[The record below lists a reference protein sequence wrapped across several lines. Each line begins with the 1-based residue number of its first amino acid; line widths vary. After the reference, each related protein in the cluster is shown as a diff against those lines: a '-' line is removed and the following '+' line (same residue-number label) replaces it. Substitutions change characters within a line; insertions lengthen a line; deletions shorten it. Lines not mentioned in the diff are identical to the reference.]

1 MIKSHKIRIYPTKEQ
16 EELIHKTIGCTRFV
30 YNYFLQKTIDDY
42 ENGIKYPGKF
52 GFDLKSLKEEH
63 EWLYEVS
70 GYAEQQ
76 ALLHLDAAFKNFF
89 RRVKKKQTPG
99 FPKFKSKKKSK
110 PSYSTYIR
118 EIQEKFLRIDKLGLV
133 KYKTDFQLPLGRDF
147 KLADPVI
154 SYHKATNKYFI
165 SFGVEV
171 ENQNHILND
180 YSVGIDL
187 GIKEL
192 AVIAYD
198 DNSKFYHNINK
209 SKKMKNL
216 ERRLKTLQRS
226 ISRKYEANKQG
237 KKFIKTKNIEKAEL
251 ELLKIYNKIS
261 NIRDNHIHQTT
272 AEIIKLYPKRV
283 VMEDL
288 NVSGMMKNKH
298 LSKSIQQQNFNKFI
312 SYMKYKCEF
321 NGIEFLQVD
330 RFYPSSKTCSR
341 CGAINKHLKLKDRT
355 LICPDCGAVID
366 RDLNAAINLSN
377 YQLGY

>member
-16 EELIHKTIGCTRFV
+16 EKLIHKTIGCTRFV

-52 GFDLKSLKEEH
+52 GFDLKSLKEEY

-70 GYAEQQ
+70 GYSEQQ
-76 ALLHLDAAFKNFF
+76 TLLHLDAAFKNFF

-110 PSYSTYIR
+110 PSYSTR
-118 EIQEKFLRIDKLGLV
+118 VGEIQDKHLRIDKLGLV

-147 KLADPVI
+147 KLVNPVI
-154 SYHKATNKYFI
+154 SYHRATNKYFI
-165 SFGVEV
+165 SFGIEV
-171 ENQNHILND
+171 ENQNNILND

-237 KKFIKTKNIEKAEL
+237 KKFVKTKNIEKAEL

-261 NIRDNHIHQTT
+261 NIRDNYIHQTT

-288 NVSGMMKNKH
+288 NVTGMMKNRY

-312 SYMKYKCEF
+312 NYMKYKCEF
-321 NGIEFLQVD
+321 NNIEFIQVD
-330 RFYPSSKTCSR
+330 RFYPSSKTCSC
-341 CGAINKHLKLKDRT
+341 CGSINKHLKLKDRT
-355 LICPDCGAVID
+355 FICPDCGSKID

>member
-16 EELIHKTIGCTRFV
+16 EELIRKTIGCTRFV
-30 YNYFLQKTIDDY
+30 YNYFLRKTIDDY

-52 GFDLKSLKEEH
+52 GFDLKSLKEEY

-70 GYAEQQ
+70 GYSEQQ

-110 PSYSTYIR
+110 PSYSTRVR
-118 EIQEKFLRIDKLGLV
+118 EIQDKHLRIDKLGLV

-147 KLADPVI
+147 KLIDPVI
-154 SYHKATNKYFI
+154 SYHRATNKYFI
-165 SFGVEV
+165 SFGIEV

-237 KKFIKTKNIEKAEL
+237 RKFIKTKNIEKAEQ
-251 ELLKIYNKIS
+251 ELRKLYNRIA
-261 NIRDNHIHQTT
+261 NIRDNYIHQTT

-288 NVSGMMKNKH
+288 NVIGMMKNKH
-298 LSKSIQQQNFNKFI
+298 LSKSIQQQHFNKFI
-312 SYMKYKCEF
+312 NYMKYKCEF
-321 NGIEFLQVD
+321 NNIEFIQVD
-330 RFYPSSKTCSR
+330 RFYPSSKTCSC
-341 CGAINKHLKLKDRT
+341 CGTINKHLKLKDRT
-355 LICPDCGAVID
+355 FICPDCGSKID

>member
-16 EELIHKTIGCTRFV
+16 EELIHKTIGHTRFV
-30 YNYFLQKTIDDY
+30 YNYFLRKTIDDY

-52 GFDLKSLKEEH
+52 GFDLKSLKEEY
-63 EWLYEVS
+63 EWLNDVS
-70 GYAEQQ
+70 YHSLRQSTF
-76 ALLHLDAAFKNFF
+76 HLDAAFKNFF
-89 RRVKKKQTPG
+89 KRVKKRQTPG
-99 FPKFKSKKKSK
+99 FPKFKSKKTSR
-110 PSYSTYIR
+110 PSYSTYVR

-147 KLADPVI
+147 KLTNPVI
-154 SYHKATNKYFI
+154 SYHRATNKYFI
-165 SFGVEV
+165 SFGIEV
-171 ENQNHILND
+171 ENQNNILND

-237 KKFIKTKNIEKAEL
+237 KKFIKTKNIEKAEH
-251 ELLKIYNKIS
+251 ELRKLYNRIA
-261 NIRDNHIHQTT
+261 NIRDNYIHQTT

-288 NVSGMMKNKH
+288 NVTGMMKNKH

-312 SYMKYKCEF
+312 TYMKYKCEF

-330 RFYPSSKTCSR
+330 RFYPSSKTCSC

-355 LICPDCGAVID
+355 FICPDCGSKID

>member
-52 GFDLKSLKEEH
+52 GFDLKSLKEKC
-63 EWLYEVS
+63 EWLNDVS
-70 GYAEQQ
+70 YHSLRQSTF
-76 ALLHLDAAFKNFF
+76 HLDAAFKNFF
-89 RRVKKKQTPG
+89 KRVKKRQTSG
-99 FPKFKSKKKSK
+99 FPKFKSKKTSR
-110 PSYSTYIR
+110 PSYSTYVR

-147 KLADPVI
+147 KLTNPVI
-154 SYHKATNKYFI
+154 SYHRATNKYFI
-165 SFGVEV
+165 SFGIEV

-237 KKFIKTKNIEKAEL
+237 KKFIKTKNIEKAEQ
-251 ELLKIYNKIS
+251 ELRKLYNRIA
-261 NIRDNHIHQTT
+261 NIRNNYIHQTT
-272 AEIIKLYPKRV
+272 AEIIKLHPKRV

-288 NVSGMMKNKH
+288 NVAGMMKNKH

-355 LICPDCGAVID
+355 FICPDCGAVID

>member
-16 EELIHKTIGCTRFV
+16 EELIHKTIGGARFV
-30 YNYFLQKTIDDY
+30 YNYFLRKTIDDY

-63 EWLYEVS
+63 EWLNDVS
-70 GYAEQQ
+70 HHSLRQSTF
-76 ALLHLDAAFKNFF
+76 HLDAAFKNFF
-89 RRVKKKQTPG
+89 KRIKKKQTPG

-110 PSYSTYIR
+110 PSYSTYVR

-147 KLADPVI
+147 KLTDPVI
-154 SYHKATNKYFI
+154 SYHRATNKYFI
-165 SFGVEV
+165 SFGIEV
-171 ENQNHILND
+171 ENQNNILND

-216 ERRLKTLQRS
+216 ERRLKTLQRA

-237 KKFIKTKNIEKAEL
+237 NKFIKTKNIEKAEL

-261 NIRDNHIHQTT
+261 NIRDDYIHQTT
-272 AEIIKLYPKRV
+272 AKIIKLLPKRV

-288 NVSGMMKNKH
+288 NVKGMMKNRY
-298 LSKSIQQQNFNKFI
+298 LSKSIQQQNFNKFLN
-312 SYMKYKCEF
+312 YMKYKCEF
-321 NGIEFLQVD
+321 NGIEFVQVS
-330 RFYPSSKTCSR
+330 RWFPSSKMCHACGCIKKDLKLSDRTYICPE
-341 CGAINKHLKLKDRT
+341 CGAI
-355 LICPDCGAVID
+355 ID

>member
-30 YNYFLQKTIDDY
+30 YNYFLRKTIDDY

-52 GFDLKSLKEEH
+52 GFDLKSLKEEY
-63 EWLYEVS
+63 EWLNDVS
-70 GYAEQQ
+70 HHSLRQSTF
-76 ALLHLDAAFKNFF
+76 HLDVAFKRFF

-110 PSYSTYIR
+110 PSYSTYVR

-147 KLADPVI
+147 KLTDPVI
-154 SYHKATNKYFI
+154 SYHRATNKYFI
-165 SFGVEV
+165 SFGIEV

-187 GIKEL
+187 GVKEL

-251 ELLKIYNKIS
+251 ELLKVYNRIS
-261 NIRDNHIHQTT
+261 NIRDDYIHQVT
-272 AEIIKLYPKRV
+272 AEIIKLLPKRV

-288 NVSGMMKNKH
+288 NVTGMMKNRY
-298 LSKSIQQQNFNKFI
+298 LSKSIQQQNFNKFLN
-312 SYMKYKCEF
+312 YMKYKCEF
-321 NGIEFLQVD
+321 NGIEFVQVS
-330 RFYPSSKTCSR
+330 RWFPSSKMCHNCS
-341 CGAINKHLKLKDRT
+341 CIKKDLKLSDRT
-355 LICPDCGAVID
+355 YICPECGMVID

>member
-1 MIKSHKIRIYPTKEQ
+1 MIKSHKIRIYTTKEQ
-16 EELIHKTIGCTRFV
+16 EELIHKTIACTRFV
-30 YNYFLQKTIDDY
+30 YNYFLRKTIDDY

-52 GFDLKSLKEEH
+52 GFDLKSLKEEC
-63 EWLYEVS
+63 EWLNDVS
-70 GYAEQQ
+70 NYS
-76 ALLHLDAAFKNFF
+76 LRHSTFHLDAAFKNFF

-110 PSYSTYIR
+110 LSYSTFVR

-133 KYKTDFQLPLGRDF
+133 KYKTDFQLPFGRDF
-147 KLADPVI
+147 KLTDPVI
-154 SYHKATNKYFI
+154 SYHRATNKYFI
-165 SFGVEV
+165 SFGIEV

-198 DNSKFYHNINK
+198 DNSRFYHNINK

-237 KKFIKTKNIEKAEL
+237 KKFIKTKNIEKAEHEPRKL
-251 ELLKIYNKIS
+251 YNRIA
-261 NIRDNHIHQTT
+261 NIRDKYIHQTT

-288 NVSGMMKNKH
+288 NVAGMMKNKH

-312 SYMKYKCEF
+312 TYMKYKCEF

-330 RFYPSSKTCSR
+330 RFYPSSKICSC

-355 LICPDCGAVID
+355 FICPDCGSKID

>member
-16 EELIHKTIGCTRFV
+16 EELIRKTIGCTRFV
-30 YNYFLQKTIDDY
+30 YNYFLRKTIDDY

-52 GFDLKSLKEEH
+52 GFDLKSLKEEY

-70 GYAEQQ
+70 GYSEQQ

-110 PSYSTYIR
+110 PSYSTYVR
-118 EIQEKFLRIDKLGLV
+118 EIQDKYLRIDKLGLV

-147 KLADPVI
+147 KLIDPVI
-154 SYHKATNKYFI
+154 SYHRATNKYFI
-165 SFGVEV
+165 SFGIEV

-237 KKFIKTKNIEKAEL
+237 RKFIKTKNIEKAEQ
-251 ELLKIYNKIS
+251 ELRKLYNRIA
-261 NIRDNHIHQTT
+261 NIRDNYIHQTT

-288 NVSGMMKNKH
+288 NVIGMMKNKH

-312 SYMKYKCEF
+312 NYMKYKCEF
-321 NGIEFLQVD
+321 NNIEFIQVD
-330 RFYPSSKTCSR
+330 RFYPSSKTCSC
-341 CGAINKHLKLKDRT
+341 CGTINKHLKLKDRT
-355 LICPDCGAVID
+355 FICPDCGSKID

>member
-209 SKKMKNL
+209 SKKMKSL

-330 RFYPSSKTCSR
+330 RFYPSSKTCSC

-355 LICPDCGAVID
+355 FICPDCGSKID

>member
-52 GFDLKSLKEEH
+52 GFDLKSLKEDY

-70 GYAEQQ
+70 GYSEQQ
-76 ALLHLDAAFKNFF
+76 TLLHLDAAFKIFF

-110 PSYSTYIR
+110 PSYSTYVR
-118 EIQEKFLRIDKLGLV
+118 EIQDKYLRIDKLGLV

-147 KLADPVI
+147 KLTDPVI
-154 SYHKATNKYFI
+154 SYHRATNKYFI
-165 SFGVEV
+165 SFGIEV
-171 ENQNHILND
+171 ENQNNILND

-209 SKKMKNL
+209 S
-216 ERRLKTLQRS
+216 
-226 ISRKYEANKQG
+226 
-237 KKFIKTKNIEKAEL
+237 
-251 ELLKIYNKIS
+251 
-261 NIRDNHIHQTT
+261 
-272 AEIIKLYPKRV
+272 
-283 VMEDL
+283 
-288 NVSGMMKNKH
+288 
-298 LSKSIQQQNFNKFI
+298 
-312 SYMKYKCEF
+312 
-321 NGIEFLQVD
+321 
-330 RFYPSSKTCSR
+330 
-341 CGAINKHLKLKDRT
+341 
-355 LICPDCGAVID
+355 
-366 RDLNAAINLSN
+366 
-377 YQLGY
+377 

>member
-1 MIKSHKIRIYPTKEQ
+1 MTKSHKIRIYPTKEQ
-16 EELIHKTIGCTRFV
+16 EELIHKTIGCTRFI

-52 GFDLKSLKEEH
+52 GFDLKSLKEEY

-70 GYAEQQ
+70 GYSEQQ
-76 ALLHLDAAFKNFF
+76 TLLHLDAAFKNFF

-110 PSYSTYIR
+110 PSYSTR
-118 EIQEKFLRIDKLGLV
+118 VGEIQDKHLRIDKLGLV

-147 KLADPVI
+147 KLVNPVI
-154 SYHKATNKYFI
+154 SYHRATNKYFI
-165 SFGVEV
+165 SFGIEV

-237 KKFIKTKNIEKAEL
+237 KKFVKTKNIEKAEL

-261 NIRDNHIHQTT
+261 NIRDNYIHQTT

-288 NVSGMMKNKH
+288 NVTGMMKNRY

-312 SYMKYKCEF
+312 NYMKYKCEF
-321 NGIEFLQVD
+321 NNIEFIQVD
-330 RFYPSSKTCSR
+330 RFYPSSKTCSC
-341 CGAINKHLKLKDRT
+341 CGSINKHLKLKDRT
-355 LICPDCGAVID
+355 FICPDCGSKID

>member
-16 EELIHKTIGCTRFV
+16 EELIHKTIGCTRFI

-52 GFDLKSLKEEH
+52 GFDLKSLKEEY

-70 GYAEQQ
+70 GYSEQQ
-76 ALLHLDAAFKNFF
+76 TLLHLDAAFKNFF

-110 PSYSTYIR
+110 PSYSTR
-118 EIQEKFLRIDKLGLV
+118 VGEIQDKHLRIDKLGLV

-147 KLADPVI
+147 KLVNPVI
-154 SYHKATNKYFI
+154 SYHRATNKYFI
-165 SFGVEV
+165 SFGIEV

-261 NIRDNHIHQTT
+261 NIRDNYIHQTT

-288 NVSGMMKNKH
+288 NVTGMMKNKH
-298 LSKSIQQQNFNKFI
+298 LSKAIQQQNFNKFI
-312 SYMKYKCEF
+312 NYMKYKCEF
-321 NGIEFLQVD
+321 NNIEFIQVD
-330 RFYPSSKTCSR
+330 RFYPSSKMCSC
-341 CGAINKHLKLKDRT
+341 CGSINKHLKLKDRT
-355 LICPDCGAVID
+355 FICPDCGSKIN

>member
-52 GFDLKSLKEEH
+52 GFDLKSLKEEY

-70 GYAEQQ
+70 GYSEQQ
-76 ALLHLDAAFKNFF
+76 TLLHLDAAFKNFF

-110 PSYSTYIR
+110 PSYSTR
-118 EIQEKFLRIDKLGLV
+118 VGEIQNKHLRIDKLGLV

-147 KLADPVI
+147 KLVNPVI
-154 SYHKATNKYFI
+154 SYHRATNKYFI
-165 SFGVEV
+165 SFGIEV
-171 ENQNHILND
+171 ENQNNILND

-237 KKFIKTKNIEKAEL
+237 KKFVKTKNIEKAEL

-261 NIRDNHIHQTT
+261 NIRDNYIHQTT
-272 AEIIKLYPKRV
+272 TEIIKLYPKRV

-288 NVSGMMKNKH
+288 NVTGMMKNRY

-312 SYMKYKCEF
+312 NYMKYKCEF
-321 NGIEFLQVD
+321 NNIEFIQVD
-330 RFYPSSKTCSR
+330 RFYPSSKTCSC
-341 CGAINKHLKLKDRT
+341 CGSINKHLKLKDRT
-355 LICPDCGAVID
+355 FICPDCGSKID

>member
-30 YNYFLQKTIDDY
+30 YNYFLRKTIDDY

-52 GFDLKSLKEEH
+52 GFDLKSLKEEY
-63 EWLYEVS
+63 EWLNDVS
-70 GYAEQQ
+70 NYSLRQSTF
-76 ALLHLDAAFKNFF
+76 HLDAAFKNFF

-110 PSYSTYIR
+110 LSYSTFVR

-133 KYKTDFQLPLGRDF
+133 KYKTDFQLPFGRDF
-147 KLADPVI
+147 KLTDPVI
-154 SYHKATNKYFI
+154 SYHRATNKYFI
-165 SFGVEV
+165 SFGIEV

-198 DNSKFYHNINK
+198 GNSKFYHNINK

-237 KKFIKTKNIEKAEL
+237 KKFIKTKNIEKAEH
-251 ELLKIYNKIS
+251 ELRKLYNRIA
-261 NIRDNHIHQTT
+261 NIRDNYIHQTT
-272 AEIIKLYPKRV
+272 AEIIKLYPKRI

-288 NVSGMMKNKH
+288 NVAGMMKNKH

-312 SYMKYKCEF
+312 TYMKYKCEF

-330 RFYPSSKTCSR
+330 RFYPSSKTCSC
-341 CGAINKHLKLKDRT
+341 CGAINKHLKLKDRIF
-355 LICPDCGAVID
+355 ICPDCGSKID

>member
-52 GFDLKSLKEEH
+52 GFDLKSLKEEYK
-63 EWLYEVS
+63 WLHEVS
-70 GYAEQQ
+70 GYSEQQ
-76 ALLHLDAAFKNFF
+76 TLLHLDAAFKNFF

-133 KYKTDFQLPLGRDF
+133 KYKTDFQLPPGRDF
-147 KLADPVI
+147 KLTNPVI
-154 SYHKATNKYFI
+154 SYHRATNKYFI
-165 SFGVEV
+165 SFGIEV
-171 ENQNHILND
+171 ENQNNILND

-198 DNSKFYHNINK
+198 DNSKFYHTINK

-237 KKFIKTKNIEKAEL
+237 KKFVKTKNIEKAEL

-261 NIRDNHIHQTT
+261 NIRDNYIHQTT

-288 NVSGMMKNKH
+288 NVAGMMKNKH

-312 SYMKYKCEF
+312 NYMKYKCEF
-321 NGIEFLQVD
+321 NNIEFIQD
-330 RFYPSSKTCSR
+330 NRFYPSTKT
-341 CGAINKHLKLKDRT
+341 
-355 LICPDCGAVID
+355 
-366 RDLNAAINLSN
+366 
-377 YQLGY
+377 

>member
-30 YNYFLQKTIDDY
+30 YNYFLRKTIDDY

-52 GFDLKSLKEEH
+52 GFDLKSLKEEY
-63 EWLYEVS
+63 EWLHEVS
-70 GYAEQQ
+70 GYSEQQ

-99 FPKFKSKKKSK
+99 FPEFKSKKKSK

-118 EIQEKFLRIDKLGLV
+118 EIQEKYLRIDKLGLV

-147 KLADPVI
+147 KLTNPVI
-154 SYHKATNKYFI
+154 SYHRATNKYFI
-165 SFGVEV
+165 SFGIEV
-171 ENQNHILND
+171 ENQNNILND
-180 YSVGIDL
+180 YLVGIDL

-209 SKKMKNL
+209 SKKIKNL

-226 ISRKYEANKQG
+226 TSRKYEANQQG

-261 NIRDNHIHQTT
+261 NIRDNYIHQTT
-272 AEIIKLYPKRV
+272 HEIISLRPKQV
-283 VMEDL
+283 IMEDL
-288 NVSGMMKNKH
+288 NVTGMMKNRH
-298 LSKSIQQQNFNKFI
+298 LSRAIQEQNFAKFKA
-312 SYMKYKCEF
+312 YMKYKCEW
-321 NGIEFLQVD
+321 NGIEFIQVD
-330 RFYPSSKTCSR
+330 KFYPSSKMCSNCGSIKKDLKLSDR
-341 CGAINKHLKLKDRT
+341 TYVCPECGAI
-355 LICPDCGAVID
+355 ID
-366 RDLNAAINLSN
+366 RDLNAAINLEHYSI
-377 YQLGY
+377 G